1 MRSLR
6 AFGSVVVLLAVT
18 GCGAAGARA
27 GATDGDVASP
37 VPRDAATAEPH
48 GVTSPAPRD
57 ATSPVP
63 RVPVKTPEAQ
73 PSMDPASITVLV
85 TFVGGPADG
94 RTRPLPLTVVRDGIT
109 VLGTHY
115 EPARTTQP
123 EVIDTSEGPAQ
134 VFRPG

>member
-1 MRSLR
+1 M
-6 AFGSVVVLLAVT
+6 LLAVT
-18 GCGAAGARA
+18 GCGAAGARV

-37 VPRDAATAEPH
+37 VPRDAATAGAH
-48 GVTSPAPRD
+48 D
-57 ATSPVP
+57 ATSPFP

-109 VLGTHY
+109 VLGTRY
-115 EPARTTQP
+115 EPTSRTQP
-123 EVIDTSEGPAQ
+123 EVIGTAQGPAQ
-134 VFRPG
+134 VFRPS

>member
-1 MRSLR
+1 M
-6 AFGSVVVLLAVT
+6 LLAVT

-27 GATDGDVASP
+27 GTTDVASP
-37 VPRDAATAEPH
+37 VPRDAATAGPH
-48 GVTSPAPRD
+48 EATSPAPRD

-63 RVPVKTPEAQ
+63 RVPVKTPESQ

-123 EVIDTSEGPAQ
+123 EVIDTAEGPAQ